1 MNHQLILKF
10 LFERMNQSV
19 LENDNKT
26 LGKLLYVIQAII
38 QDNTNTKYID
48 FLKQQA
54 RLFENIFNKNINKM
68 VNNTSAEIYKSLT
81 NTNLIKAE
89 EFLRENN
96 NNVNN
101 NSEKNSNLNENK
113 APNPL
118 DAFINKANQKIS
130 KNNNKNN
137 NTNNIA
143 NEEKNYSFIKNKK
156 EENNNYAN
164 NNNNQNNNNLL
175 TNIEDDIISNINN
188 NLNMNNKS
196 EKK

>member
-1 MNHQLILKF
+1 
-10 LFERMNQSV
+10 MNQSV

-89 EFLRENN
+89 EFLREND

-130 KNNNKNN
+130 SALVASSSVTKVAVSV
-137 NTNNIA
+137 TSLFA
-143 NEEKNYSFIKNKK
+143 STSV
-156 EENNNYAN
+156 AM
-164 NNNNQNNNNLL
+164 LPL
-175 TNIEDDIISNINN
+175 SSAHPV
-188 NLNMNNKS
+188 NM
-196 EKK
+196 